1 MKVTAV
7 IPSAGSGRRMQ
18 ANIKKPYLAIKGK
31 PLLSSVLK
39 VLNRVSAIEN
49 IIVPVSPGEEALC
62 EKEVLSGLSLDKE
75 VKIISGGA
83 TRQESVRKALDFV
96 PESSDLVLIH
106 DGVRPFITVQMI
118 ERSLNETSKKLAT
131 TLGVPVKD
139 TITVV
144 SGDDRRILKTL
155 ERGSLY
161 LIQTPQTFDREIIID
176 AHIKAYHDG
185 FEGTDDA
192 SLVERMG
199 VPVTVIPGSYDN
211 IKITT
216 PDDLIFAEA
225 ILNKQT
231 AETRGSQK

>member
-18 ANIKKPYLAIKGK
+18 ARIKKPYLDIKGQ
-31 PLLSSVLK
+31 PLLSYVLK
-39 VLNRVSAIEN
+39 VLNSVSAIEN

-62 EKEVLSGLSLDKE
+62 EKEVLKGLSLDKE

-83 TRQESVRKALDFV
+83 TRQESVKKALDFV

-106 DGVRPFITVQMI
+106 DGVRPFISAQMI

-131 TLGVPVKD
+131 TFGVPVKD
-139 TITVV
+139 TVTVV

-155 ERGSLY
+155 ERSSLY

-176 AHIKAYHDG
+176 AHIKAYNDG

-199 VPVTVIPGSYDN
+199 VPVMVIPGSYDN

-216 PDDLIFAEA
+216 QDDLIFAEA
-225 ILNKQT
+225 ILSKQQG
-231 AETRGSQK
+231 AKNPD

>member
-7 IPSAGSGRRMQ
+7 IPSAGAGKRMQ
-18 ANIKKPYLAIKGK
+18 IRIKKPYLDIKGQ
-31 PLLSSVLK
+31 PLLSYVLK

-49 IIVPVSPGEEALC
+49 IIVPVSPGEEVLC
-62 EKEVLSGLSLDKE
+62 EKEVLSGLSLCKE
-75 VKIISGGA
+75 VEIISGGA

-118 ERSLNETSKKLAT
+118 ERSLNETTKKLAT

-139 TITVV
+139 TVTVV
-144 SGDDRRILKTL
+144 SGDDKRILKTL
-155 ERGSLY
+155 ERSSLY

-176 AHIKAYHDG
+176 AHTKAYNDG

-192 SLVERMG
+192 SIVERMN

-216 PDDLIFAEA
+216 QEDLIFAEA
-225 ILNKQT
+225 ILSRQHGENNP
-231 AETRGSQK
+231 A

>member
-1 MKVTAV
+1 
-7 IPSAGSGRRMQ
+7 MQ
-18 ANIKKPYLAIKGK
+18 TRIKKPYLDIKGQ
-31 PLLSSVLK
+31 PLLFYVLK
-39 VLNRVSAIEN
+39 VLNSVSAIEN

-62 EKEVLSGLSLDKE
+62 EKEVLKGLSLDKK

-83 TRQESVRKALDFV
+83 TRQESVRKGLDFV

-106 DGVRPFITVQMI
+106 DGVRPFISAQMI

-131 TLGVPVKD
+131 TFGVPVKD
-139 TITVV
+139 TVTVV

-155 ERGSLY
+155 ERSSLY

-176 AHIKAYHDG
+176 AHTKAYTDG

-199 VPVTVIPGSYDN
+199 VPVMVIPGSYDN

-216 PDDLIFAEA
+216 QDDLIFAEA
-225 ILNKQT
+225 ILSKQQG
-231 AETRGSQK
+231 AKNPD

>member
-1 MKVTAV
+1 
-7 IPSAGSGRRMQ
+7 MQ
-18 ANIKKPYLAIKGK
+18 SHIKKPYLDIKGQ
-31 PLLSSVLK
+31 PLLSYVLK

-49 IIVPVSPGEEALC
+49 IVVPVSPGEEVLC

-96 PESSDLVLIH
+96 PESTDLVLIH

-139 TITVV
+139 TVTVV

-155 ERGSLY
+155 ERSSLY
-161 LIQTPQTFDREIIID
+161 IIQTPQTFDREIIID
-176 AHIKAYHDG
+176 AHKKAHIDG

-192 SLVERMG
+192 SLVERMD
-199 VPVTVIPGSYDN
+199 VPVTVIQGSYDN

-216 PDDLIFAEA
+216 QDDLVFAEA
-225 ILNKQT
+225 ILSKQHGAKNPT
-231 AETRGSQK
+231 

>member
-7 IPSAGSGRRMQ
+7 IPSAGSGKRMLTS
-18 ANIKKPYLAIKGK
+18 IKKPYLDVWGQ
-31 PLLSSVLK
+31 PLLSYVLK
-39 VLNRVSAIEN
+39 TLNRVSAIEN
-49 IIVPVSPGEEALC
+49 IVVPVCPGEEVLC

-75 VKIISGGA
+75 VAIISGGA

-118 ERSLNETSKKLAT
+118 ERALNETSKKLAT

-139 TITVV
+139 TVTVV

-155 ERGSLY
+155 ERISLY

-176 AHIKAYHDG
+176 AHKKAYHDG

-192 SLVERMG
+192 SLVERMD
-199 VPVTVIPGSYDN
+199 VPVTVILGSYDN

-216 PDDLIFAEA
+216 QDDLVFAEA
-225 ILNKQT
+225 ILNKQQG
-231 AETRGSQK
+231 AKKPV

>member
-62 EKEVLSGLSLDKE
+62 EKEVLKGLSLDKE

>member
-18 ANIKKPYLAIKGK
+18 TRIKKPYLDIKGQ
-31 PLLSSVLK
+31 PLLYYVLK
-39 VLNRVSAIEN
+39 VLNSVSAIEN

-62 EKEVLSGLSLDKE
+62 EKEVLKGLSLDKE

-83 TRQESVRKALDFV
+83 TRQESVRKGLDFV

-106 DGVRPFITVQMI
+106 DGVRPFISAQMI
-118 ERSLNETSKKLAT
+118 ERSLNETSIKFAT

-139 TITVV
+139 TVTVV
-144 SGDDRRILKTL
+144 SGDDSRILKTL
-155 ERGSLY
+155 KRGSLY

-176 AHIKAYHDG
+176 AHTKAYNDG
-185 FEGTDDA
+185 FDGTDDA
-192 SLVERMG
+192 SLVERMD

-216 PDDLIFAEA
+216 QDDLVFAEA
-225 ILNKQT
+225 ILSKLHGVKNP
-231 AETRGSQK
+231 A

>member
-1 MKVTAV
+1 
-7 IPSAGSGRRMQ
+7 MQ
-18 ANIKKPYLAIKGK
+18 TRIKKPYLDIKGK

-106 DGVRPFITVQMI
+106 DGVHPFITVQMI